1 MSIKLKGST
10 AGSVALDAP
19 ANTSPSGSDISFT
32 LPIAD
37 GSSGQVLTTN
47 GSGALSFA
55 NEGKILQV
63 LQTTKTDTFSTS
75 STSFT
80 DITGLSVSITP
91 SSTSNKIFV
100 LFNVPV
106 SASSSA
112 LAHLT
117 LLRGSTEIFLG
128 DAAGSRTR
136 GTTGSHSVIHNGTPN
151 FAVQFL
157 DSPSSTSSVTYKIQI
172 KAQSGYTAVVNSA
185 STDTDS
191 VETLRVPSQITVM
204 EVAA

>member
-1 MSIKLKGST
+1 MAIAIDGDGTITGISVGGLPDGIVDTDMIAAGAVT
-10 AGSVALDAP
+10 AAKR
-19 ANTSPSGSDISFT
+19 
-32 LPIAD
+32 
-37 GSSGQVLTTN
+37 
-47 GSGALSFA
+47 GAGA
-55 NEGKILQV
+55 ILQV

-91 SSTSNKIFV
+91 SSTSNKILV

-112 LAHLT
+112 AAHLT
-117 LLRGSTEIFLG
+117 LLRGSTEIFIG
-128 DAAGSRTR
+128 DAGGSRTR
-136 GTTGSHSVIHNGTPN
+136 ATAGSHSVIHNGTTN

-172 KAQSGYTAVVNSA
+172 KAQSSHTAVVNSA
-185 STDTDS
+185 STDTDN
-191 VETLRVPSQITVM
+191 VQNLRVPSAITVM